1 MNNLLMMHAKDNV
14 AVCLADGKAGEMLP
28 LTAKDGSNAGSIKL
42 LEDTPFAHK
51 VALADI
57 APGEHITKY
66 GELIGAA
73 IKPIKVGQWVHT
85 HNIEGLRGRGDKN
98 DN

>member
-1 MNNLLMMHAKDNV
+1 MNNLLMMHEKDNV
-14 AVCLADGKAGEMLP
+14 AVCLADGKAGETLP

-57 APGEHITKY
+57 AAGEHITKY

-73 IKPIKVGQWVHT
+73 IKSIKVGQWVHT
-85 HNIEGLRGRGDKN
+85 HNIEGLRGRGDKD